1 MAKSLLVVGA
11 LCAFT
16 AVDAFLPTCSR
27 VVAPSTRASAWATS
41 SMSLGSSQLVHR
53 FGTKAAKRDARNELF
68 SASAA
73 SDEKVTPPALP
84 TGASMEKEVKAPA
97 GTLKVTAYFGL
108 WYLFNIG
115 YNIYNKRV
123 LNVLPLPW
131 IIASAQLGI
140 GLLYVFPLWATKLRK
155 APKLAKGALG
165 PLRYD
170 PIVDT
175 MILLNLFRA
184 RESWFVCC
192 NVCGRQGALSAQA
205 WDASHSK
212 RAGAVLS

>member
-1 MAKSLLVVGA
+1 MARAALVTVA

-16 AVDAFLPTCSR
+16 AVDSFVPTCPR
-27 VVAPSTRASAWATS
+27 VASALTGKCAHSTLNMRPS
-41 SMSLGSSQLVHR
+41 SSVRSAVSKPVVR
-53 FGTKAAKRDARNELF
+53 VACSELF
-68 SASAA
+68 SATPA
-73 SDEKVTPPALP
+73 SNEQTPAPPAP
-84 TGASMEKEVKAPA
+84 SAVASTAKDVKAPA

-131 IIASAQLGI
+131 VIASSQLGV

-165 PLRYD
+165 PLR
-170 PIVDT
+170 
-175 MILLNLFRA
+175 
-184 RESWFVCC
+184 
-192 NVCGRQGALSAQA
+192 
-205 WDASHSK
+205 
-212 RAGAVLS
+212 